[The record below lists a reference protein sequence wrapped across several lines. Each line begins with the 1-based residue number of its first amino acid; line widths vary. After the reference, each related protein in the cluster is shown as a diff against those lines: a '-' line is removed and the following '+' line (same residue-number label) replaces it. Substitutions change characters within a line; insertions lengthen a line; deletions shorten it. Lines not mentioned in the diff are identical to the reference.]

1 MSKSIKVSYDNYIP
15 DEEDDKKSDSTKG
28 SLTVAVLFLL
38 SGCPNSFNIG
48 DSLWCELPW
57 FEDTQPEGYTLPS
70 WFLLIQCMGTLAVL
84 CLLWVEIHVVIFS
97 KRGLLYCM
105 SFGTVLLSGVL
116 SFTWHFSLNGWS
128 VFLYVAVFAGLLTG
142 WAQMIFI
149 IPWIAENYD
158 PRLISVFLAGNT
170 LMIFVLMALD
180 LIQEPGGAQIFS
192 PMVYYLVTVII
203 YALTFGVCVYTF
215 HSGIGRVTSKDAVK
229 ALEPWRSSLWT
240 QTFTPVFWDTKML
253 TFGRI
258 WLIQI
263 SWAVIPV
270 VLPYASYNTS
280 NSEANDGR
288 DFLQW
293 AIAIG
298 YLTEF
303 LGCSTSYSS
312 TGKFWIRESIA
323 VNTMSNVVIVLAS
336 MNIGVSW
343 SSSAMKFLLMF
354 SVALSRF
361 SYGWTLPL
369 IPRELSRRYPDM
381 KELLVRSNSLWSLYA
396 NLIVRFPLWMV
407 SSGIIPSSK
416 I

>member
-15 DEEDDKKSDSTKG
+15 DEEDVQKSDSTKS
-28 SLTVAVLFLL
+28 SLTIAVLFLL

-57 FEDTQPEGYTLPS
+57 FEASQPEGYTLPS
-70 WFLLIQCMGTLAVL
+70 WFLLMQSIGTVVVL
-84 CLLWVEIHVVIFS
+84 CLLWVETHVTIFS
-97 KRGLLYCM
+97 KSILLYCM

-116 SFTWHFSLNGWS
+116 SFTWHFSVNGWS
-128 VFLYVAVFAGLLTG
+128 IFLYLAVFAGLLTG
-142 WAQMIFI
+142 WIQMIFI
-149 IPWIAENYD
+149 IPWIVANYN
-158 PRLISVFLAGNT
+158 PRIISVFLAGNT
-170 LMIFVLMALD
+170 LMIFVLMSLD
-180 LIQEPGGAQIFS
+180 LIQQPGGAQIFS
-192 PMVYYLVTVII
+192 PEVYYMVTVII
-203 YALTFGVCVYTF
+203 YAITFGICVYTF
-215 HSGIGRVTSKDAVK
+215 RSGIGRITSKDEVK

-240 QTFTPVFWDTKML
+240 QTLTPVFWDTKVL

-270 VLPYASYNTS
+270 ALPYASFNTTT
-280 NSEANDGR
+280 SEANDGKN
-288 DFLQW
+288 FLQW

-303 LGCSTSYSS
+303 LGSVTSYSS
-312 TGKFWIRESIA
+312 TGKFWIRQSIA
-323 VNTMSNVVIVLAS
+323 VNTVSNGVIILAAS
-336 MNIGVSW
+336 NIGVW
-343 SSSAMKFLLMF
+343 SSWWMKFLLM
-354 SVALSRF
+354 SMVAVSRF

-396 NLIVRFPLWMV
+396 NLVVRIPLWMV
-407 SSGIIPSSK
+407 SSGIIPSSV